1 MSGTRLAA
9 LVLIIAGILGL
20 AYGGFTYT
28 KDTHQADIGPIELSV
43 EEKETVNIPV
53 WLGAGALIAGVLL
66 LVMRGKKG
74 P

>member
-9 LVLIIAGILGL
+9 VVLIIGGILAL

-28 KDTHQADIGPIELSV
+28 KETHKADLGPIELSV

-53 WLGAGALIAGVLL
+53 WLGAGALVAGVLL
-66 LVMRGKKG
+66 LVMRPKN
-74 P
+74 

>member
-9 LVLIIAGILGL
+9 VVLIIGGILGL

-28 KDTHQADIGPIELSV
+28 KDTHKADIGPIELSV

-66 LVMRGKKG
+66 LVRVKK
-74 P
+74 

>member
-9 LVLIIAGILGL
+9 VVLIIAGVLGL

-28 KDTHQADIGPIELSV
+28 KDTHKADLGPIELSV

-66 LVMRGKKG
+66 LVMRRKN
-74 P
+74 